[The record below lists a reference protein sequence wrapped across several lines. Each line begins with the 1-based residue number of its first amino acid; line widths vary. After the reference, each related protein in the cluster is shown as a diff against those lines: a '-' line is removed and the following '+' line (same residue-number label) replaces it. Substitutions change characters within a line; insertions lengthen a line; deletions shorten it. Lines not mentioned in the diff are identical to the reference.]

1 MTNSYRFLFF
11 YNLGLFV
18 FESAICLPSKK
29 IVYLWRIYMFYT
41 ILMSNKLNIASLLSR
56 LIYLLGVVTILAS
69 CDGNKRQARDFEQI
83 KESGELTIITLSSST
98 SYFIYKDEPMGYDYD
113 LAKDFCDYYGLK
125 LNVKVA
131 ENSTRLIQM
140 LQNGEGDLITSPI
153 SVQNELK
160 DSILYCGLEQISHQV
175 LIQRTN
181 KADSMV
187 TDVTQLIGKE
197 VYIKHNTKY
206 HKRLLNLDA
215 ELGNGIIIKDVEKDT
230 VTVEDLIEMVAQKQ
244 IDYTVAD
251 EYIAKLN
258 KTYYRNIDVSL
269 PISFEQR
276 SSWAVRKDT
285 PELAKVLNGWFA
297 ENSKTREYKSILK
310 KYFELSKQ
318 PDFDLNILVKV
329 PKGNISLYD
338 DLFKKYA
345 PVSGYDWYLLASVA
359 YQESRFKPEVRSWA
373 GAVGLMGL
381 MPRTARVFGISG
393 DDLNNP
399 ELSIK
404 VGSELINKLNDMFA
418 QIPDAEQRLK
428 FVLAAYN
435 GGNGHVA
442 DAQALARKYN
452 SDPYKWDGHVEKYI
466 ELKSKPEYY
475 NDSVCKN
482 GYLRGSEVVQYVNQV
497 TNNRNKFKTITAK

>member
-1 MTNSYRFLFF
+1 MSRISC
-11 YNLGLFV
+11 FV
-18 FESAICLPSKK
+18 ILIGIIVMFGSCAEKK
-29 IVYLWRIYMFYT
+29 LQT
-41 ILMSNKLNIASLLSR
+41 
-56 LIYLLGVVTILAS
+56 
-69 CDGNKRQARDFEQI
+69 RDFEEI
-83 KESGELTIITLSSST
+83 KQSGELTIITLSSST

-113 LAKDFCDYYGLK
+113 LAKDFCDHYGLK

-131 ENSTRLIQM
+131 ENSTRLLEM
-140 LQNGEGDLITSPI
+140 LENGEGDLITSPI

-160 DSILYCGLEQISHQV
+160 DSILYCGLEQVSHQV
-175 LIQRTN
+175 LVQRTN
-181 KADSMV
+181 KKDSMV

-230 VTVEDLIEMVAQKQ
+230 VTVEDLIEMVAQKR
-244 IDYTVAD
+244 INYTVAD

-269 PISFEQR
+269 PLSFEQR

-285 PELAKVLNGWFA
+285 PELAKALDEWFA
-297 ENSKTREYKSILK
+297 DNSKTREYKSILK

-318 PDFDLNILVKV
+318 PDFDVNVLVNL
-329 PKGNISLYD
+329 PKGSVSLYD
-338 DLFKKYA
+338 ALFKKYA
-345 PVSGYDWYLLASVA
+345 AVSGYDWHLLASVA
-359 YQESRFKPEVRSWA
+359 YQESRFKPEVASWA

-381 MPRTARVFGISG
+381 MPRTAQVFGVSG
-393 DDLNNP
+393 DELKNP

-404 VGSELINKLNDMFA
+404 VGAELISKLDDMFA
-418 QIPDAEQRLK
+418 KVPDSEQRLK
-428 FVLAAYN
+428 FILAAYN
-435 GGNGHVA
+435 GGNGHVT

-452 SDPYKWDGHVEKYI
+452 DNPYVWDGHVEKYI

-482 GYLRGSEVVQYVNQV
+482 GYLRGSEVVKYVKQV
-497 TNNRNKFKTITAK
+497 TANRERFKSIETK

>member
-1 MTNSYRFLFF
+1 MVSKINCLVFLTGIMIMFGSCAKTN
-11 YNLGLFV
+11 
-18 FESAICLPSKK
+18 
-29 IVYLWRIYMFYT
+29 T
-41 ILMSNKLNIASLLSR
+41 Q
-56 LIYLLGVVTILAS
+56 TH
-69 CDGNKRQARDFEQI
+69 DFDQI
-83 KESGELTIITLSSST
+83 KQSGELTIITLSSST

-113 LAKDFCDYYGLK
+113 LAKDFCDHYGLK

-131 ENSTRLIQM
+131 ENSTRLLEM
-140 LQNGEGDLITSPI
+140 LQNGEGDLVTSPI

-160 DSILYCGLEQISHQV
+160 DSILYCGLEQVSHQV
-175 LIQRTN
+175 LVQRTN
-181 KADSMV
+181 KKDSMI

-206 HKRLLNLDA
+206 HRRLLNLDA
-215 ELGNGIIIKDVEKDT
+215 ELGTGIIIKDVEKDT
-230 VTVEDLIEMVAQKQ
+230 VTVEDLIEMVAQRK

-251 EYIAKLN
+251 ENIAKLN

-269 PISFEQR
+269 PVSFEQR
-276 SSWAVRKDT
+276 SMWVVRKDS
-285 PELAKVLNGWFA
+285 PEFAKILNEWFA
-297 ENSKTREYKSILK
+297 ENNKSREYKSILK

-318 PDFDLNILVKV
+318 PDFETNVKLNL
-329 PKGNISLYD
+329 PKGSVSLYD
-338 DLFKKYA
+338 ALFKKYA
-345 PVSGYDWYLLASVA
+345 VISGYDWHLLASVA
-359 YQESRFKPEVRSWA
+359 YQESRFKPEVASWA

-381 MPRTARVFGISG
+381 MPRTAKVFGISG
-393 DDLNNP
+393 DELKNP

-404 VGSELINKLNDMFA
+404 AGAELINKLSEMFA
-418 QIPDAEQRLK
+418 KIPDPEQRLK

-452 SDPYKWDGHVEKYI
+452 DNPYKWDGNVEKYI

-482 GYLRGSEVVQYVNQV
+482 GYLRGSEVIKYVTQV
-497 TNNRNKFKTITAK
+497 TANREKFKAIADSK

>member
-1 MTNSYRFLFF
+1 MIFMQY
-11 YNLGLFV
+11 
-18 FESAICLPSKK
+18 
-29 IVYLWRIYMFYT
+29 
-41 ILMSNKLNIASLLSR
+41 KLNIISKINSLVS
-56 LIYLLGVVTILAS
+56 LIGIMIILGS
-69 CDGNKRQARDFEQI
+69 CAEKKLHTRDFEQI

-113 LAKDFCDYYGLK
+113 LAKDFCDHYGLK

-131 ENSTRLIQM
+131 ENSTRLLEM
-140 LQNGEGDLITSPI
+140 LENGEGDLITSPI

-160 DSILYCGLEQISHQV
+160 DSILYCGLEQVSHQV
-175 LIQRTN
+175 LVQRTN
-181 KADSMV
+181 KKDSMV

-269 PISFEQR
+269 PLSFEQR

-285 PELAKVLNGWFA
+285 PELAKALDQWFTD
-297 ENSKTREYKSILK
+297 NSRTREYKSILK

-318 PDFDLNILVKV
+318 PDFESNISIKL
-329 PKGNISLYD
+329 PKGSVSLYD
-338 DLFKKYA
+338 ALFKKYA
-345 PVSGYDWYLLASVA
+345 AISGYDWHLLASVA
-359 YQESRFKPEVRSWA
+359 YQESRFKPEVASWA

-381 MPRTARVFGISG
+381 MPRTAKVFGVSG
-393 DDLNNP
+393 DDLKNP

-404 VGSELINKLNDMFA
+404 VGAELINKLDAMFA
-418 QIPDAEQRLK
+418 KVPDSEQRLK

-435 GGNGHVA
+435 GGNGHVT

-452 SDPYKWDGHVEKYI
+452 DDPYKWDGHVEKYI

-482 GYLRGSEVVQYVNQV
+482 GYLRGSEVVKYVNQV
-497 TNNRNKFKTITAK
+497 TTNREKFKSIGVK

>member
-1 MTNSYRFLFF
+1 MSKINY
-11 YNLGLFV
+11 FV
-18 FESAICLPSKK
+18 SLIGIMIMFGSCAEKK
-29 IVYLWRIYMFYT
+29 LQT
-41 ILMSNKLNIASLLSR
+41 
-56 LIYLLGVVTILAS
+56 
-69 CDGNKRQARDFEQI
+69 RDFEEI
-83 KESGELTIITLSSST
+83 KQSGELTIITLSSST

-113 LAKDFCDYYGLK
+113 LAKDFCDHYGLK

-131 ENSTRLIQM
+131 ENSTRLLEM
-140 LQNGEGDLITSPI
+140 LENGEGDLITSPI

-160 DSILYCGLEQISHQV
+160 DSILYCGLEQVSHQV
-175 LIQRTN
+175 LVQRTN
-181 KADSMV
+181 KKDSMV

-230 VTVEDLIEMVAQKQ
+230 VTVEDLIEMVAQKR

-258 KTYYRNIDVSL
+258 KTYYRNIDVSMAL
-269 PISFEQR
+269 SFEQR

-285 PELAKVLNGWFA
+285 PELAKALDEWFA
-297 ENSKTREYKSILK
+297 DNSKTREYKSILK

-318 PDFDLNILVKV
+318 PDFDANVLVNL
-329 PKGNISLYD
+329 PKGSVSLYD
-338 DLFKKYA
+338 ALFKKYA
-345 PVSGYDWYLLASVA
+345 AVSGYDWHLLASVA
-359 YQESRFKPEVRSWA
+359 YQESRFKPKVASWA

-381 MPRTARVFGISG
+381 MPRTAQVFGVSG
-393 DDLNNP
+393 DELKNP
-399 ELSIK
+399 ELSVK
-404 VGSELINKLNDMFA
+404 VGAELISKLDDMFA
-418 QIPDAEQRLK
+418 KVPDFEQRLK
-428 FVLAAYN
+428 FILAAYN
-435 GGNGHVA
+435 GGNGHVT

-452 SDPYKWDGHVEKYI
+452 DNPYVWDGHVEKYI

-482 GYLRGSEVVQYVNQV
+482 GYLRGSEVVKYVKQV
-497 TNNRNKFKTITAK
+497 TANRERFKSIETK

>member
-1 MTNSYRFLFF
+1 MFGSCA
-11 YNLGLFV
+11 
-18 FESAICLPSKK
+18 EKK
-29 IVYLWRIYMFYT
+29 PQR
-41 ILMSNKLNIASLLSR
+41 
-56 LIYLLGVVTILAS
+56 
-69 CDGNKRQARDFEQI
+69 RDFEQI

-140 LQNGEGDLITSPI
+140 LENGEGDLITTPI

-160 DSILYCGLEQISHQV
+160 DSILYCGLEQVSHQV
-175 LIQRTN
+175 LVQRTN
-181 KADSMV
+181 KKDSMV
-187 TDVTQLIGKE
+187 SDVTQLIGKE

-269 PISFEQR
+269 PLSFEQR
-276 SSWAVRKDT
+276 SSWAVRRDT
-285 PELAKVLNGWFA
+285 PELAKALDEWFA
-297 ENSKTREYKSILK
+297 KNSKTREYKSILK

-318 PDFDLNILVKV
+318 PDFDLNVLANL
-329 PKGNISLYD
+329 PKGSVSHYD
-338 DLFKKYA
+338 AIFKKYA
-345 PVSGYDWYLLASVA
+345 PISGYDWYLLASVA
-359 YQESRFKPEVRSWA
+359 YQESRFRPDVASWA

-381 MPRTARVFGISG
+381 MPRTAKVFGVSG
-393 DDLNNP
+393 DDLKNP
-399 ELSIK
+399 ELSVK
-404 VGSELINKLNDMFA
+404 VGAELLNKLNAMFA
-418 QIPDAEQRLK
+418 KVSDRDERLK

-435 GGNGHVA
+435 GGNGHVT

-452 SDPYKWDGHVEKYI
+452 DNPYVWDGHVEKYI

-482 GYLRGSEVVQYVNQV
+482 GYLRGSEVVRYVRQV
-497 TNNRNKFKTITAK
+497 TANRDRFKSAEAK

>member
-1 MTNSYRFLFF
+1 MSKINY
-11 YNLGLFV
+11 FV
-18 FESAICLPSKK
+18 SLIGIMIMFGSCAEKK
-29 IVYLWRIYMFYT
+29 LQT
-41 ILMSNKLNIASLLSR
+41 
-56 LIYLLGVVTILAS
+56 
-69 CDGNKRQARDFEQI
+69 RDFEQI
-83 KESGELTIITLSSST
+83 QQSGELTIITLSSST

-113 LAKDFCDYYGLK
+113 LAKDFCDHYGLK
-125 LNVKVA
+125 INVKVA
-131 ENSTRLIQM
+131 ENSTRLLEM
-140 LQNGEGDLITSPI
+140 LEKGEGDLITSPI

-160 DSILYCGLEQISHQV
+160 DSILYCGLEQVSHQV
-175 LIQRTN
+175 LVQRTQ
-181 KADSMV
+181 KDSMV

-230 VTVEDLIEMVAQKQ
+230 VTVEDLIEMVAQKR

-269 PISFEQR
+269 PLSFEQR

-285 PELAKVLNGWFA
+285 PELAKALDQWFTD
-297 ENSKTREYKSILK
+297 NSRTREYKSILK

-318 PDFDLNILVKV
+318 PDFESNVTINL
-329 PKGNISLYD
+329 PKGSVSLYD
-338 DLFKKYA
+338 ALFKKYA
-345 PVSGYDWYLLASVA
+345 AISGYDWHLLASVA
-359 YQESRFKPEVRSWA
+359 YQESRFKPEVASWA

-381 MPRTARVFGISG
+381 MPRTAKVFGVSG
-393 DDLNNP
+393 DDLKNP

-404 VGSELINKLNDMFA
+404 VGAELINKLDAIFA
-418 QIPDAEQRLK
+418 KVPDQEQRLK

-435 GGNGHVA
+435 GGNGHIT

-452 SDPYKWDGHVEKYI
+452 DDPYKWDGNVEKYI

-482 GYLRGSEVVQYVNQV
+482 GYLRGSEVVKYVNQV
-497 TNNRNKFKTITAK
+497 TTNREKFKSIGVK

>member
-1 MTNSYRFLFF
+1 MSRISC
-11 YNLGLFV
+11 FV
-18 FESAICLPSKK
+18 ILIGIIAMFGSCAEKK
-29 IVYLWRIYMFYT
+29 LQT
-41 ILMSNKLNIASLLSR
+41 
-56 LIYLLGVVTILAS
+56 
-69 CDGNKRQARDFEQI
+69 RDFEEI
-83 KESGELTIITLSSST
+83 KQSGELTIITLSSST

-113 LAKDFCDYYGLK
+113 LAKDFCDHYGLK

-131 ENSTRLIQM
+131 ENSTRLLEM
-140 LQNGEGDLITSPI
+140 LENGEGDLITSPI

-160 DSILYCGLEQISHQV
+160 DSILYCGLEQVSHQV
-175 LIQRTN
+175 LVQRTN
-181 KADSMV
+181 KKDSMV

-230 VTVEDLIEMVAQKQ
+230 VTVEDLIEMVAQKR
-244 IDYTVAD
+244 INYTVAD

-269 PISFEQR
+269 PLSFEQR

-285 PELAKVLNGWFA
+285 PELAKALDEWFA
-297 ENSKTREYKSILK
+297 DNSKTREYKSILK

-318 PDFDLNILVKV
+318 PDFDVNVLVNL
-329 PKGNISLYD
+329 PKGSVSLYD
-338 DLFKKYA
+338 ALFKKYA
-345 PVSGYDWYLLASVA
+345 AVSGYDWHLLASVA
-359 YQESRFKPEVRSWA
+359 YQESRFKPEVASWA

-381 MPRTARVFGISG
+381 MPRTAQVFGVSG
-393 DDLNNP
+393 DELKNP

-404 VGSELINKLNDMFA
+404 VGAELISKLDDMFA
-418 QIPDAEQRLK
+418 KVPDSEQRLK
-428 FVLAAYN
+428 FILAAYN
-435 GGNGHVA
+435 GGNGHVT

-452 SDPYKWDGHVEKYI
+452 DNPYVWDGHVEKYI

-482 GYLRGSEVVQYVNQV
+482 GYLRGSEVVKYVKQV
-497 TNNRNKFKTITAK
+497 TANRERFKSIETK

>member
-1 MTNSYRFLFF
+1 MLRISSF
-11 YNLGLFV
+11 
-18 FESAICLPSKK
+18 AIL
-29 IVYLWRIYMFYT
+29 IGT
-41 ILMSNKLNIASLLSR
+41 ILLFSSGCAEKKLQ
-56 LIYLLGVVTILAS
+56 T
-69 CDGNKRQARDFEQI
+69 RDFEQI
-83 KESGELTIITLSSST
+83 KQSGELTIITLSSST

-113 LAKDFCDYYGLK
+113 LAKDFCDHYGLK

-131 ENSTRLIQM
+131 ENATRLLQM
-140 LQNGEGDLITSPI
+140 LENGEGDLITSPI

-160 DSILYCGLEQISHQV
+160 DSILYCGLEQVSHQV
-175 LIQRTN
+175 LVQRTN
-181 KADSMV
+181 KKDSMI

-230 VTVEDLIEMVAQKQ
+230 VTVEDLIEMVAQKK
-244 IDYTVAD
+244 INYTVAD

-269 PISFEQR
+269 PLSFEQR

-285 PELAKVLNGWFA
+285 PELAKELNQWFTD
-297 ENSKTREYKSILK
+297 NSRTREYKSILK

-318 PDFDLNILVKV
+318 PDFDLNVLPRL
-329 PKGNISLYD
+329 PKGSVSLYD
-338 DLFKKYA
+338 ALFKKYA
-345 PVSGYDWYLLASVA
+345 EVSGYDWHLLASVA
-359 YQESRFKPEVRSWA
+359 YQESRFKPEVASWA

-381 MPRTARVFGISG
+381 MPRTAKAFGVSG
-393 DDLNNP
+393 EELKNP

-404 VGSELINKLNDMFA
+404 AGAELINKLDGMFSK
-418 QIPDAEQRLK
+418 IPDPEQRLK

-435 GGNGHVA
+435 GGNGHIA

-452 SDPYKWDGHVEKYI
+452 DNPYRWDGNVEKYI

-482 GYLRGSEVVQYVNQV
+482 GYLRGSEVVKYVQQV
-497 TNNRNKFKTITAK
+497 TANREKFKSIGVK

>member
-1 MTNSYRFLFF
+1 MSKINY
-11 YNLGLFV
+11 FV
-18 FESAICLPSKK
+18 SLIGIMIMFGSCAEKK
-29 IVYLWRIYMFYT
+29 LQT
-41 ILMSNKLNIASLLSR
+41 
-56 LIYLLGVVTILAS
+56 
-69 CDGNKRQARDFEQI
+69 RDFEQI
-83 KESGELTIITLSSST
+83 KQSGELTIITLSSST

-113 LAKDFCDYYGLK
+113 LAKDFCNHYGLK

-131 ENSTRLIQM
+131 ENSTRLLEM
-140 LQNGEGDLITSPI
+140 LENGEGDLITSPI

-160 DSILYCGLEQISHQV
+160 DSILYCGLEQVSHQV
-175 LIQRTN
+175 LVQRTN
-181 KADSMV
+181 KKDSMV

-197 VYIKHNTKY
+197 IYIKHNTKY

-230 VTVEDLIEMVAQKQ
+230 VTVEDLIEMVAQKK
-244 IDYTVAD
+244 INYTVAD

-269 PISFEQR
+269 PLSFEQR

-285 PELAKVLNGWFA
+285 PELAKALDQWFA
-297 ENSKTREYKSILK
+297 DNSRTREYKSILK

-318 PDFDLNILVKV
+318 PDFELNVTINL
-329 PKGNISLYD
+329 PKGSVSLYD
-338 DLFKKYA
+338 ALFKKYSA
-345 PVSGYDWYLLASVA
+345 ISGYDWHLLASVA
-359 YQESRFKPEVRSWA
+359 YQESRFKPEVASWA

-381 MPRTARVFGISG
+381 MPRTAKVFGVSG
-393 DDLNNP
+393 DDLKNP

-404 VGSELINKLNDMFA
+404 VGAELINKLDAMFA
-418 QIPDAEQRLK
+418 KVSDSEQRLK
-428 FVLAAYN
+428 FILAAYN
-435 GGNGHVA
+435 SGNGHVT

-452 SDPYKWDGHVEKYI
+452 DDPYKWDGSVEKYI

-482 GYLRGSEVVQYVNQV
+482 GYLRGSEVVKYVNQV
-497 TNNRNKFKTITAK
+497 TTNREKFKSIGVK

>member
-1 MTNSYRFLFF
+1 MMSKISY
-11 YNLGLFV
+11 FV
-18 FESAICLPSKK
+18 FLIG
-29 IVYLWRIYMFYT
+29 M
-41 ILMSNKLNIASLLSR
+41 IA
-56 LIYLLGVVTILAS
+56 VFCS
-69 CDGNKRQARDFEQI
+69 CGGQKPQTRDFEQI
-83 KESGELTIITLSSST
+83 KESGELNIITLSSST

-113 LAKDFCDYYGLK
+113 LAKEFCDYYGLK

-131 ENSTRLIQM
+131 ENATRLIEM

-160 DSILYCGLEQISHQV
+160 DSILYCGLEQVSHQV
-175 LIQRTN
+175 LVQRTN
-181 KADSMV
+181 KKDSMV

-215 ELGNGIIIKDVEKDT
+215 ELGNGIVIKDVEKDT
-230 VTVEDLIEMVAQKQ
+230 VTVEDLIQMVAQKQ
-244 IDYTVAD
+244 INYTVAD

-269 PISFEQR
+269 PLSFEQR

-285 PELAKVLNGWFA
+285 PELGKALNEWFA

-318 PDFDLNILVKV
+318 PDFDLNVLANV
-329 PKGNISLYD
+329 PKGHVSLYD
-338 DLFKKYA
+338 DIFKKYA
-345 PVSGYDWYLLASVA
+345 AISGYDWHLLASVA
-359 YQESRFKPEVRSWA
+359 YQESRFKPEVASWA

-381 MPRTARVFGISG
+381 MPRTAKAFGVSG
-393 DDLNNP
+393 DDLKNP

-404 VGSELINKLNDMFA
+404 VGAELINKLNGMFA
-418 QIPDAEQRLK
+418 KIEDKEQRLK

-435 GGNGHVA
+435 GGNGHVT

-452 SDPYKWDGHVEKYI
+452 DNPYIWDGHVEKYI

-482 GYLRGSEVVQYVNQV
+482 GYLRGSEVVQYVKQV
-497 TNNRNKFKTITAK
+497 TSNRDKFKSIEVKSKS

>member
-1 MTNSYRFLFF
+1 MQY
-11 YNLGLFV
+11 
-18 FESAICLPSKK
+18 
-29 IVYLWRIYMFYT
+29 
-41 ILMSNKLNIASLLSR
+41 KLNIMLRISFF
-56 LIYLLGVVTILAS
+56 VVLVGIITMFGS
-69 CDGNKRQARDFEQI
+69 CAEKKLQTRDFEQI
-83 KESGELTIITLSSST
+83 KQSGELTIITLSSST

-113 LAKDFCDYYGLK
+113 LAKDFCDQYGLK

-131 ENSTRLIQM
+131 ENATRLLQM
-140 LQNGEGDLITSPI
+140 LENGEGDLITSPI

-160 DSILYCGLEQISHQV
+160 DSILYCGLEQVSHQV
-175 LIQRTN
+175 LVQRTD
-181 KADSMV
+181 KKDSMV

-215 ELGNGIIIKDVEKDT
+215 ELGNGILIKDVEKDT
-230 VTVEDLIEMVAQKQ
+230 VTVEDLIEMVAQKE

-269 PISFEQR
+269 PLSFEQR
-276 SSWAVRKDT
+276 SSWAVSKNT
-285 PELAKVLNGWFA
+285 PELAKELNRWFTD
-297 ENSKTREYKSILK
+297 NSRTREYKSILK

-318 PDFDLNILVKV
+318 PDFDFNVLPKL
-329 PKGNISLYD
+329 PKGSVSLYD
-338 DLFKKYA
+338 GLFKKYA
-345 PVSGYDWYLLASVA
+345 SISGYDWHLLASVA
-359 YQESRFKPEVRSWA
+359 YQESRFKPEVASWA

-381 MPRTARVFGISG
+381 MPRTAKAFGVSG
-393 DDLNNP
+393 DDLKNP

-404 VGSELINKLNDMFA
+404 AGAELINKLDGMFA
-418 QIPDAEQRLK
+418 KISDPEQRLK

-435 GGNGHVA
+435 GGNGHIA
-442 DAQALARKYN
+442 DAQALARKYKDN
-452 SDPYKWDGHVEKYI
+452 PYKWDGNVEKYI

-482 GYLRGSEVVQYVNQV
+482 GYLRGAEVVKYVQQV
-497 TNNRNKFKTITAK
+497 TANRKKFKSIGIR